1 MSNNNELQPVQN
13 SSSDQGLE
21 PQHEQIHFQ
30 NNRYIVWALLY
41 RFRFVFFLVSLLVG
55 IGTYIYLH
63 FQPNWYE
70 ASVNFVPPKRQIS
83 SLEGAISS
91 ISSTLKDIGL
101 QKLSGKSE
109 SYSFNTILFSRTI
122 KDSLIKEFNLAKLYD
137 IPDTNYKAL
146 YNALDEN
153 YDVALE
159 VEGNYV
165 VTCMH
170 TDKVIAA
177 KMANRVLQLA
187 NTIAR
192 TMDVKEAT
200 TQRVYLE
207 QRLAQLNTAI
217 DRLTDSLALYSKK
230 TLLFSPIDQGASL
243 AEGYGEIKSQKMKQ
257 EILYDFLKGQYGE
270 DDPRS
275 IAQKEILSMITSKI
289 SSIENTPGYAG
300 NFALKDAASVGG
312 KYLRMYTEIET
323 FSKVKAFLLP
333 LLEQAKLDETRNVPS
348 AYVLDEAIPLS
359 EKTKPRRTLISAGAF
374 AGTFVLLMMIVLLRY
389 QYKQFNLRFKPY
401 YTSLLLQSKSK

>member
-1 MSNNNELQPVQN
+1 
-13 SSSDQGLE
+13 
-21 PQHEQIHFQ
+21 
-30 NNRYIVWALLY
+30 
-41 RFRFVFFLVSLLVG
+41 
-55 IGTYIYLH
+55 
-63 FQPNWYE
+63 
-70 ASVNFVPPKRQIS
+70 
-83 SLEGAISS
+83 
-91 ISSTLKDIGL
+91 
-101 QKLSGKSE
+101 
-109 SYSFNTILFSRTI
+109 
-122 KDSLIKEFNLAKLYD
+122 
-137 IPDTNYKAL
+137 
-146 YNALDEN
+146 
-153 YDVALE
+153 
-159 VEGNYV
+159 
-165 VTCMH
+165 
-170 TDKVIAA
+170 
-177 KMANRVLQLA
+177 
-187 NTIAR
+187 
-192 TMDVKEAT
+192 
-200 TQRVYLE
+200 
-207 QRLAQLNTAI
+207 
-217 DRLTDSLALYSKK
+217 
-230 TLLFSPIDQGASL
+230 
-243 AEGYGEIKSQKMKQ
+243 MKQ
-257 EILYDFLKGQYGE
+257 EILYDFFKGQYGE